1 MSNYA
6 LINSPNALTEYSIT
20 NALVALETVANTGGT
35 EVTMNL
41 IQTVAGAEIPL
52 IVPAGTYTVSMK
64 AILQS
69 TAGIASDL
77 TAGRMVLQTLAGVVV
92 INSATSGFTKL
103 GNAAETF
110 NQTIYFTHQ
119 ERLVVPVETTF
130 VVKFK
135 YSGNSLILPFLTTAG
150 NSPSLIFTPTF

>member
-1 MSNYA
+1 MSSYA
-6 LINSPNALTEYSIT
+6 LINSPQEPYEYLIT
-20 NALVALETVANTGGT
+20 NALGALETVANTGAT

-41 IQTVAGAEIPL
+41 IQTAAGAEIPL
-52 IVPAGTYTVSMK
+52 TVPAGTYIVSMK

-77 TAGRMVLQTLAGVVV
+77 TAGRMVLQTQAGVAV
-92 INSATSGFTKL
+92 INSATAAFAKAG
-103 GNAAETF
+103 GAAETF
-110 NQTIYFTHQ
+110 NQTIYLTHQ

-150 NSPSLIFTPTF
+150 NSPSLSFVPTF